1 MHKIAKC
8 DRDPTGLALQ
18 QTQAIGHDKQPI
30 DNQVNILA
38 DRKASGPANQGMT
51 C

>member
-1 MHKIAKC
+1 MHMVAEC

-18 QTQAIGHDKQPI
+18 QTQAIGHDEQPI
-30 DNQVNILA
+30 ENQVNILGNG
-38 DRKASGPANQGMT
+38 KASGLANQGMT